1 MKAKWQLNSI
11 LIALLLGM
19 APGAAE
25 AQQPGTRAPVPH
37 NQVLSANPF
46 LLLWEW
52 TNVEYERKVS
62 PKTTAGFSGSWISL
76 DGGDEEYINLNALYR
91 YYPQGA
97 ALSGFYFGGR
107 GGVHRVSD
115 DHDSGTALGVGFDL
129 GYTWLLGE
137 SQNFYIGMGIG
148 ATRLFGGDLD
158 DSSATIPNLKLV
170 NIGFAF

>member
-1 MKAKWQLNSI
+1 MKIRWNFVAISVVMI
-11 LIALLLGM
+11 LGM
-19 APGAAE
+19 VPGSGE
-25 AQQPGTRAPVPH
+25 AQQVGTRAPVPH
-37 NQVLSANPF
+37 NQVISANPF

-52 TNVEYERKVS
+52 ANVEYERKVS

-76 DGGDEEYINLNALYR
+76 DEGDEEYLNLNAIYR

-107 GGVHRVSD
+107 TGVHRVSD
-115 DHDSGTALGVGFDL
+115 DDDSGTAFGFGFDL

-148 ATRLFGGDLD
+148 ATRLFGGDMD
-158 DSSATIPNLKLV
+158 DASATIPNLKLV